1 MSRRFIKNRQTSYLR
16 NVLISIALFLAI
28 FGFFS
33 YGIVSVQKD
42 MEKNE
47 METLQSAVTRDITRC
62 YAQEGTYPE
71 SLAYLK
77 KHYGLTYDSSKYF
90 VDYQPLGANIMPDV
104 TIIRKGGGNQCV
116 LNVREN
122 I

>member
-77 KHYGLTYDSSKYF
+77 KHYGLTYDSSKYLWITSHWA
-90 VDYQPLGANIMPDV
+90 PILCLTV
-104 TIIRKGGGNQCV
+104 TIIRKGGGN
-116 LNVREN
+116 
-122 I
+122 

>member
-16 NVLISIALFLAI
+16 NVLISIALFLAV

-71 SLAYLK
+71 SLTYLK
-77 KHYGLTYDSSKYF
+77 KHYGLSYDSSKYF

-104 TIIRKGGGNQCV
+104 TIIRKGGGN
-116 LNVREN
+116 
-122 I
+122 

>member
-16 NVLISIALFLAI
+16 NVLISIALFLAV

-104 TIIRKGGGNQCV
+104 TIIRKGGGNYCV

>member
-16 NVLISIALFLAI
+16 NVLISIALFLAV

-47 METLQSAVTRDITRC
+47 METLQSAVTRDVTRC

-71 SLAYLK
+71 SLA
-77 KHYGLTYDSSKYF
+77 KYF

-104 TIIRKGGGNQCV
+104 TIIRKGGGN
-116 LNVREN
+116 
-122 I
+122 

>member
-16 NVLISIALFLAI
+16 NVLISIALFLAV

-71 SLAYLK
+71 SL
-77 KHYGLTYDSSKYF
+77 TY

-104 TIIRKGGGNQCV
+104 TIIRKGGGN
-116 LNVREN
+116 
-122 I
+122 

>member
-77 KHYGLTYDSSKYF
+77 KHYGLTYDSS
-90 VDYQPLGANIMPDV
+90 NILWITSHWAPILCL
-104 TIIRKGGGNQCV
+104 TLRSSGKEAETNAF
-116 LNVREN
+116 
-122 I
+122 

>member
-16 NVLISIALFLAI
+16 NVLISIALFLAV

-47 METLQSAVTRDITRC
+47 METL
-62 YAQEGTYPE
+62 
-71 SLAYLK
+71 SLPLPAISPAAMRK
-77 KHYGLTYDSSKYF
+77 KAL
-90 VDYQPLGANIMPDV
+90 
-104 TIIRKGGGNQCV
+104 IRRV
-116 LNVREN
+116 WH

>member
-16 NVLISIALFLAI
+16 NVLISIALFLAV

-47 METLQSAVTRDITRC
+47 METRDVTRC

-104 TIIRKGGGNQCV
+104 TIIRKGGGN
-116 LNVREN
+116 
-122 I
+122 

>member
-1 MSRRFIKNRQTSYLR
+1 
-16 NVLISIALFLAI
+16 
-28 FGFFS
+28 
-33 YGIVSVQKD
+33 
-42 MEKNE
+42 

-104 TIIRKGGGNQCV
+104 TIIRKGGGN
-116 LNVREN
+116 
-122 I
+122 